1 MCNIA
6 WGEQMNK
13 FCLITLGV
21 VVILGVIAF
30 AVLSMRDDQPD
41 LEGEIAKASA
51 EFKAQM
57 FRAEPAKKL
66 VPLLKIGMTTREV
79 EGLLGEPN
87 TRRESDGVLYW
98 YYGLDYSLF
107 IDVRFD
113 SNGKVEEITACA
125 PGLGDE
131 SSDKDK
137 PSGY

>member
-1 MCNIA
+1 
-6 WGEQMNK
+6 MNK

-21 VVILGVIAF
+21 VIILGIIGLTIF
-30 AVLSMRDDQPD
+30 LMGDNRPE
-41 LEGEIAKASA
+41 LEREIAKASA

-57 FRAEPAKKL
+57 FRTEPAKKL

-79 EGLLGEPN
+79 EGLLGKPN
-87 TRRESDGVLYW
+87 KKADNDLFWNYV
-98 YYGLDYSLF
+98 LDYSLF
-107 IDVRFD
+107 LDVRFD
-113 SNGKVEEITACA
+113 SNGKVAEITACA